1 MKPANTRFRIV
12 MSGPL
17 PPAIGGMA
25 SVLGALSESSLATQT
40 DLTLFDTGKKTS
52 ANRSTLEGIQARLT
66 LMKNWCALLR
76 QHPESIAHI
85 HTCSGFTFFL
95 DGALLMLAKWQGCRV
110 VMHVHGARFDAFL
123 DELNPV
129 MLAIARFLA
138 RRADVVIALSDDWKE
153 RLHQRL
159 PGSHIAVLPNG
170 VPEPASPPNKT
181 TNHPPRFVFLGNLGK
196 RKGVPVLL
204 DAMELATVPWTVQL
218 AGGDEDPGFTEWT
231 RNEIGQRQL
240 SHRAILMGPMVGDA
254 KEQLL
259 AQADAFVLPS
269 LAEGLPMALLE
280 AMAARLPV
288 VVTTVGAMPEVI
300 VEGVEGH
307 LVPPGDAEQLAAAMD
322 RVAVSAV
329 RRSAMGHAGYS
340 KYQALYSVDAMAKTL
355 RGIYDREFR
364 SATSRH

>member
-1 MKPANTRFRIV
+1 

-25 SVLGALSESSLATQT
+25 SVLGALSESSLATET
-40 DLTLFDTGKKTS
+40 DLTLFDTGKKTR
-52 ANRSTLEGIQARLT
+52 ANRSMLEGIHARLA
-66 LMKNWCALLR
+66 LMKNWRKVL
-76 QHPESIAHI
+76 QQNPDTIAHI

-95 DGALLMLAKWQGCRV
+95 DGALLLLAKWQGCRV

-138 RRADVVIALSDDWKE
+138 KRADVVIALSDDWKL

-159 PGSHIAVLPNG
+159 PGSRIAVLPNG
-170 VPEPASPPNKT
+170 VPEPATPAAKSIHRIPT
-181 TNHPPRFVFLGNLGK
+181 FVFLGNLGK

-204 DAMELATVPWTVQL
+204 DAMELAMVPWLLQL

-231 RNEIGQRQL
+231 RNEINRRQL
-240 SHRAILMGPMVGDA
+240 SHRASLMGPMVGKH
-254 KEQLL
+254 KEELL

-288 VVTTVGAMPEVI
+288 VVSTVGAMPEVI
-300 VEGVEGH
+300 KEGMEGY
-307 LVPPGDAEQLAAAMD
+307 LVPPNDARLLGAALDRMALAGEQ
-322 RVAVSAV
+322 RNT
-329 RRSAMGHAGYS
+329 MGLAGYG
-340 KYQALYSVDAMAKTL
+340 KYRALYSVDAMAGTL
-355 RGIYDREFR
+355 MNIYERDLPAR
-364 SATSRH
+364 